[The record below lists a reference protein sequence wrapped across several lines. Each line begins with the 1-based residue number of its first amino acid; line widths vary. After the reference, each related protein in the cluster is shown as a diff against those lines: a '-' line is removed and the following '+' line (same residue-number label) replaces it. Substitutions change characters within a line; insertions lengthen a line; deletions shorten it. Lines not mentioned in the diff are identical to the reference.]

1 MGVYIKGMPMP
12 SSCGSC
18 WFCRAVSNEKWHCRL
33 TGKSFASYSVGWGN
47 ENNTGENGQHPYI
60 RRDDCPLIPV
70 PPHGRLI
77 DADELIKSLSLDEDD
92 AENGASLLMAI
103 FLEVLKAAP
112 TIIEA
117 EEGE

>member
-1 MGVYIKGMPMP
+1 MSILIKGMEMP
-12 SSCGSC
+12 TSCAKCKLFGEYGC
-18 WFCRAVSNEKWHCRL
+18 PFIGAVGYALTRGERNE
-33 TGKSFASYSVGWGN
+33 
-47 ENNTGENGQHPYI
+47 
-60 RRDDCPLIPV
+60 DCPLIPV
-70 PPHGRLI
+70 PDHGRLI
-77 DADELIKSLSLDEDD
+77 DADALIKSLSPDESD